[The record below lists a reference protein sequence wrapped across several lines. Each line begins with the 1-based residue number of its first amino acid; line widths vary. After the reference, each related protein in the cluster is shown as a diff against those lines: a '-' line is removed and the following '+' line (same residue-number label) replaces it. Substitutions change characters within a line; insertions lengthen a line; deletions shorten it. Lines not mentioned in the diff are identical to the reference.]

1 LPQILPLPRARK
13 IQRRRLRATN
23 RIQGD
28 EQALKAARAPEQ
40 FLIGNRGNVV
50 DNRKNAAIQ

>member
-13 IQRRRLRATN
+13 IQRRRLWATN

-28 EQALKAARAPEQ
+28 EQGLKAARAPEQ
-40 FLIGNRGNVV
+40 FLIGRQS
-50 DNRKNAAIQ
+50 RKRR